1 VVKPLDAGG
10 GKGVTAN
17 IRTLAEAQTAFPV
30 AFRQKQGPVMV
41 EAHVP
46 GDDHRLMVVDGRLV
60 AAIRR
65 EPSSV
70 VGDGHKSVA
79 ALVDE
84 LNAPRSGNM
93 VRSRYLRPIAL
104 GAVLVHHLVTQ
115 SLKLADI
122 PAAGRR
128 ITLRSNA
135 NLSTGGVCTD
145 VTAVCHPQV
154 RALAELLAKTS
165 GLTTVGIDYLTTDI
179 STAPAEAGGAFI
191 EMNTTPG
198 LDACVAAGWSEA
210 AIARMVLG
218 ESVGRIPV
226 DLTVLSAAGL
236 GALRSGGVTPLL
248 AEDEALIIV
257 DALHVGQMTLR
268 MGTAE
273 PWAAVKAG
281 LRNPGVAALHVI
293 CSAEDLDRLGCP
305 VDRFRLVKIAVA
317 EGRAIISPGWCE
329 VLSRQ
334 GQPAVVYESEQNI
347 LDRLTSPEP
356 DPMRGAW

>member
-1 VVKPLDAGG
+1 
-10 GKGVTAN
+10 
-17 IRTLAEAQTAFPV
+17 
-30 AFRQKQGPVMV
+30 V
-41 EAHVP
+41 ELGRIQFEP
-46 GDDHRLMVVDGRLV
+46 G
-60 AAIRR
+60 
-65 EPSSV
+65 
-70 VGDGHKSVA
+70 
-79 ALVDE
+79 
-84 LNAPRSGNM
+84 
-93 VRSRYLRPIAL
+93 RYLRPIAL
-104 GAVLVHHLVTQ
+104 DAVLVHHLVTQ

-273 PWAAVKAG
+273 PWAAVNAG

-293 CSAEDLDRLGCP
+293 CSAEDLDRFGCP
-305 VDRFRLVKIAVA
+305 VDRFRRVKIAVA

-334 GQPAVVYESEQNI
+334 GQPAVVYEPEQNI
-347 LDRLTSPEP
+347 LHRLTSPEP